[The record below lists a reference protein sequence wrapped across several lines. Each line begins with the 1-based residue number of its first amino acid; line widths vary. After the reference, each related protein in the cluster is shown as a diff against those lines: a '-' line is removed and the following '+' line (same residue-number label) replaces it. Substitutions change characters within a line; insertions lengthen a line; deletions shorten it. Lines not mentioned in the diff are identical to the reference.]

1 MNQEKIGKFVA
12 TCRKEQNLTQE
23 QLAEKM
29 GVTDKSISRW
39 ENGKTMPDLSMIPI
53 LAEILDVEVSE
64 LLNGRK
70 MTKEELIIMRD
81 TLNNVIDYNNSE
93 KKNKAMKLN
102 ILFASGLFLI
112 LIGTVNNQFD
122 ILYEVIK
129 NNHISQGLT
138 GAIYG
143 LGIGFELIA
152 FYNNNHN
159 ITLKQ
164 KKLNLI
170 KKQK

>member
-12 TCRKEQNLTQE
+12 ELRKEKKMTQE
-23 QLAEKM
+23 ELAEKM

-53 LAEILDVEVSE
+53 LAEILDVEISE

-112 LIGTVNNQFD
+112 LIGTLNNQFD

-170 KKQK
+170 RKQK